1 MVEPVYTIVQKYMRE
16 YLNFEITICDKLAI
30 YGLSSLSQDD
40 CDKLYCYLWIAQ
52 LVTNFIAIY
61 GLPSLSQD
69 NYERFK
75 GNGR

>member
-30 YGLSSLSQDD
+30 YGLPGLSQDD

-52 LVTNFIAIY
+52 LVQDDCDKFYCYLWIAQ
-61 GLPSLSQD
+61 LVT
-69 NYERFK
+69 R
-75 GNGR
+75 